1 MNGKIT
7 IVEIKG
13 LMGKLLKATKPLAE
27 THPKVDKKYHYIR
40 VIEGFYR
47 RNHFTFLAIR
57 YLADAPALADSAV
70 VLARKM
76 TEDVISI
83 EYMLLKGKEEMAKRF
98 QDFFYIQAYQEIQ
111 HRKRLGYEIP
121 TEEGLVKL
129 IERVEK
135 LKPQFWHEKSNDFM
149 HSWSGKSAEQMWVEL
164 AKKKVFGKHDIRSV
178 LLGYTYG
185 SWKNHPNPVDVLT
198 YMTNEL
204 RNIFSDSALKQATII
219 GMMDYIR
226 LTTRYIDE
234 IRQIKQK
241 NVYENINKV
250 VKEVFGYMD
259 DERFTLDKKLI
270 SQ

>member
-1 MNGKIT
+1 MSEKIT
-7 IVEIKG
+7 IKEIKG
-13 LMGKLLKATKPLAE
+13 LIEKLLNATKPLAE
-27 THPKVDKKYHYIR
+27 SHPKVDKKYHYVR

-57 YLADAPALADSAV
+57 YLADAPALADSAG
-70 VLARKM
+70 VLTRKM

-98 QDFFYIQAYQEIQ
+98 QDFFYIQAYQEIE
-111 HRKRLGYEIP
+111 HRRRLGYEIP
-121 TEEGLVKL
+121 SEEEIAKL
-129 IERVEK
+129 MRRVNK
-135 LKPQFWHEKSNDFM
+135 LKPQFWHKKSNDFVR
-149 HSWSGKSAEQMWVEL
+149 SWSGLSAEQMWVEL
-164 AKKKVFGKHDIRSV
+164 AKNKVFKKHDIHSV

-185 SWKNHPNPVDVLT
+185 SWKNHPNPADVLT

-204 RNIFSDSALKQATII
+204 RNTFSDSALKQATIL

-241 NVYENINKV
+241 DVYEDINKV
-250 VKEVFGYMD
+250 VKDVFGYLD
-259 DERFTLDKKLI
+259 DERFALDKKQA
-270 SQ
+270 S

>member
-1 MNGKIT
+1 MSEKIT
-7 IVEIKG
+7 IEEIKD
-13 LMGKLLKATKPLAE
+13 LMDKLLNATNPLAE
-27 THPKVDKKYHYIR
+27 AHPKVGKKYHYVR

-57 YLADAPALADSAV
+57 YLADAPVLADSAV
-70 VLARKM
+70 VLTRKM

-83 EYMLLKGKEEMAKRF
+83 EYMLLKGKEEMTKRF
-98 QDFFYIQAYQEIQ
+98 QDFFYIQAYQEIE
-111 HRKRLGYEIP
+111 HRKRLGYKIP
-121 TEEGLVKL
+121 SEKEMAKL

-164 AKKKVFGKHDIRSV
+164 AKNKVFGKHDIYSV

-185 SWKNHPNPVDVLT
+185 SWKNHPNPADVLT
-198 YMTNEL
+198 YMTNEF
-204 RNIFSDSALKQATII
+204 RNTFSDLSLKQATIL

-241 NVYENINKV
+241 NVYEDINKV

-259 DERFTLDKKLI
+259 DERFALDKEAN
-270 SQ
+270 